1 MVDLNGVNK
10 ANAFTCTCQHITSSS
25 LASSVSFPHFFSFSF
40 TCNYLREFL
49 FFDIAYSHGSCVQ
62 CSCCQYNSVIGEA
75 FSVAVALVKVI
86 IVCVAPMKC
95 WVLAIRKWNEW
106 NDEEEESI
114 CMHMS
119 FFSSDLELLRE
130 FIKYWHARSCDDSWS
145 WDVKPKRI
153 HLDCDFIQTH
163 NRSNPSGFSAVRTN
177 SFLSRRRHWI
187 RKRRHGLALCE
198 IHQDFERCF
207 LSVLARSCIWMNG
220 IGRRSCE
227 KRRVN
232 GAALTL
238 NLIMVINCGPFSFV
252 PHQNRKKRRREKG
265 FHVILQYLKFSYA
278 HHSTNRQ

>member
-177 SFLSRRRHWI
+177 SFLSRRGTEYVNAGMDLHYAKFI
-187 RKRRHGLALCE
+187 RILNVAFFLFSHVLVFEWMELAAE
-198 IHQDFERCF
+198 
-207 LSVLARSCIWMNG
+207 VARKGEWMEQPSRLIW
-220 IGRRSCE
+220 
-227 KRRVN
+227 
-232 GAALTL
+232 LW
-238 NLIMVINCGPFSFV
+238 
-252 PHQNRKKRRREKG
+252 
-265 FHVILQYLKFSYA
+265 
-278 HHSTNRQ
+278 